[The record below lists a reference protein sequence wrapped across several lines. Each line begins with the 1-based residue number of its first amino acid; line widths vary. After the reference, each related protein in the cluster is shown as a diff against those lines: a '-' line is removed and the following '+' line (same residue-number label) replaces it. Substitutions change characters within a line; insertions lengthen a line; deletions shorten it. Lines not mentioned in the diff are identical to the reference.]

1 MEVKIE
7 KFNEVYLRIKTEP
20 AIAREL
26 SEFFTF
32 QVPNA
37 SFMPSVRNR
46 LWDGRI
52 RLFNVATGK
61 IYVGLFPYVRK
72 FFQEQGYLPIKYG
85 EGLWASRNIDKE
97 LIKKFVN
104 KISKDLKVRDYQ
116 LDAIHHVI
124 NHDRGLIL
132 SPTGSGKSFIIYAL
146 IRYYVDLLSDKKVLV
161 VVPTTSL
168 VEQMYGDFAD
178 YGWSP
183 DEYCHRLYSGYDKN
197 SDKKVI
203 ISTWQ
208 SIYKMPRSYFSQ
220 FGAVFIDECHLAKA
234 KSLTGIM
241 TKLLDCKY
249 RIGTTGTLD
258 GTEIHQLVLEG
269 LFAKCKQVTTTS
281 ELIKR
286 SELSNLNIN
295 CIVLDHVKDN
305 RMTRTYQEEME
316 YLATNRQRN
325 LYISRLA
332 ASLEGNSL
340 VLAQYIEKQ
349 LVPLCLMIVDRCEGR
364 SIHLIHGATPTDDR
378 EKVRELVEKEN
389 DAIIVASYGTFSLGI
404 NIKRLHNIIFASP
417 YKSQIKVLQSI
428 GRGLRTAED
437 KNVLNVFDISDDL
450 SYNGR
455 ENYTLKHFKERI
467 EIYNKEEFNY
477 EIIPVNLHK

>member
-132 SPTGSGKSFIIYAL
+132 SPTAVSYTHL
-146 IRYYVDLLSDKKVLV
+146 TL
-161 VVPTTSL
+161 PTICS
-168 VEQMYGDFAD
+168 V
-178 YGWSP
+178 
-183 DEYCHRLYSGYDKN
+183 
-197 SDKKVI
+197 
-203 ISTWQ
+203 
-208 SIYKMPRSYFSQ
+208 
-220 FGAVFIDECHLAKA
+220 
-234 KSLTGIM
+234 
-241 TKLLDCKY
+241 
-249 RIGTTGTLD
+249 
-258 GTEIHQLVLEG
+258 
-269 LFAKCKQVTTTS
+269 
-281 ELIKR
+281 
-286 SELSNLNIN
+286 
-295 CIVLDHVKDN
+295 
-305 RMTRTYQEEME
+305 
-316 YLATNRQRN
+316 
-325 LYISRLA
+325 
-332 ASLEGNSL
+332 
-340 VLAQYIEKQ
+340 
-349 LVPLCLMIVDRCEGR
+349 
-364 SIHLIHGATPTDDR
+364 
-378 EKVRELVEKEN
+378 
-389 DAIIVASYGTFSLGI
+389 
-404 NIKRLHNIIFASP
+404 
-417 YKSQIKVLQSI
+417 
-428 GRGLRTAED
+428 
-437 KNVLNVFDISDDL
+437 
-450 SYNGR
+450 
-455 ENYTLKHFKERI
+455 
-467 EIYNKEEFNY
+467 
-477 EIIPVNLHK
+477 